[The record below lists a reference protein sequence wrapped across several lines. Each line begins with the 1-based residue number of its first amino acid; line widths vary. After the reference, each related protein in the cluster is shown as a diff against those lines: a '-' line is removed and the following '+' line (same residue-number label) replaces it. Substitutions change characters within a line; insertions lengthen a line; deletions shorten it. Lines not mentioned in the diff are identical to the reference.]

1 METYEQKQITE
12 VLNDKS
18 EFGYEIKI
26 TSENKGTNWLY
37 LDEEKLNAI
46 KDLFKSK

>member
-18 EFGYEIKI
+18 EFGYEIK
-26 TSENKGTNWLY
+26 NNLRK
-37 LDEEKLNAI
+37 
-46 KDLFKSK
+46 